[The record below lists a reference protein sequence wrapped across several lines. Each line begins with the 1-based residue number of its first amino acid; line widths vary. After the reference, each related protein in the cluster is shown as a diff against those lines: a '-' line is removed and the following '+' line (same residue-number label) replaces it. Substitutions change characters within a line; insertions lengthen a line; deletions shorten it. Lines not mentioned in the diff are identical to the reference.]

1 MLTRK
6 RICVLLLTTGLAL
19 AGTGGAMAAA
29 DAAHSHDGDGSAQLE
44 LNHGK
49 KWATDAPLRKGMGN
63 MRATM
68 VGALSAIHDDKLNA
82 AGYKTLADRIET
94 EMAYVVTNCKL
105 DPAADAQLHLVLA
118 QLGDGVTKM
127 KSPDSAASR
136 KEGAVTTVQ
145 TLNAYGEHFDHPGWK
160 ALTHR

>member
-1 MLTRK
+1 MQARK
-6 RICVLLLTTGLAL
+6 MIWVSLLTAGLAL
-19 AGTGGAMAAA
+19 AGTGGAMAA
-29 DAAHSHDGDGSAQLE
+29 DVAHSHDGHGSTQLE

-49 KWATDAPLRKGMGN
+49 KWATDDPLRKGMGN

-82 AGYKTLADRIET
+82 AGYRALADRIET
-94 EMAYVVTNCKL
+94 EMAYVVANCKL
-105 DPAADAQLHLVLA
+105 DPAADMQLHLVLA

-145 TLNAYGEHFDHPGWK
+145 SLNAYGEHFDHPGWK

>member
-19 AGTGGAMAAA
+19 AGTGGAMAA
-29 DAAHSHDGDGSAQLE
+29 DVAHSHDGHGSAQLE

-63 MRATM
+63 MRTAM